1 MSVKERIRNTYRPY
15 FYCFDDVVRYQFISK
30 GLLYVVIMI
39 IENLSL
45 LLLKTTG
52 KVAITT
58 GDFAFIFKSW
68 QGPILILFALA
79 TLFIYLAFDIN
90 TQIIFAKKVLTNQEY
105 SIRSIMKEGLLSIR
119 QFFNVGGFILIIY
132 ITLIIPTIGF
142 GISVSLT
149 ENFYIPTFISSVIKS
164 TPLYNVIYTLVI
176 VLLSMLGVI
185 NIFILHGMILDNMPV
200 IKSSKQSI
208 SLLKEN
214 WKDFLVQ
221 NLIFALRAVLVN
233 VVMIVM
239 LIIPAVIFYIL
250 PVSDSMSRYLLIL
263 IFLAAVAITTL
274 TNSVF
279 TTFYFIRLTQLYYEY
294 KHEEN
299 RFKVLKGRK
308 RVPIAVVQI
317 ILVLGVWLGGAYVIN
332 LYFDELVPAES
343 TVGVI
348 AHRGGGNEAPE
359 NTVAGI
365 NKAIE
370 LGAYGSEIDVQRTA
384 DNRYIVNHDSNF
396 KRLCGESRTP
406 EEMTLY
412 EIKQLNVTDPLFP
425 DQTEKIPT
433 FEEMLEAAKGKIVL
447 FVELKGNTADR
458 QMVDDVVRIIKEHEM
473 EKECVIISLK
483 YNLIDYL
490 EDTYPDM
497 ESAYLTFASFGNTA
511 ELNCDYLGLEEEAAS
526 RQAMNAAQKQNKGV
540 LVWTL
545 NSEDT
550 QRYFLLTKADFIITD
565 KVSQAMNLIDEIANR
580 SDFERLSEWIID

>member
-1 MSVKERIRNTYRPY
+1 MNVKERIRNTYRPY

-30 GLLYVVIMI
+30 GLLYLVIMI
-39 IENLSL
+39 IESLSL

-68 QGPILILFALA
+68 QGPILILIALA

-119 QFFNVGGFILIIY
+119 QFFNVGGFILILY
-132 ITLIIPTIGF
+132 ITLIIPMIGF

-149 ENFYIPTFISSVIKS
+149 ENFYIPTFISSVIRS
-164 TPLYNVIYTLVI
+164 EPLYNVIYTLAI
-176 VLLSMLGVI
+176 GVLSIIGVI

-200 IKSSKQSI
+200 LKSSRQSLN
-208 SLLKEN
+208 LLKEN
-214 WKDFLVQ
+214 WKDFLIQ
-221 NLIFALRAVLVN
+221 NLIFAARVALVN
-233 VVMIVM
+233 IVAIMM
-239 LIIPAVIFYIL
+239 LMIPAVIVYIL
-250 PVSDSMSRYLLIL
+250 PLDKSVSRYMLIM
-263 IFLAAVAITTL
+263 IFLAALVIMPMI
-274 TNSVF
+274 NSVF
-279 TTFYFIRLTQLYYEY
+279 TTFYFIRLTQLYYDY

-299 RFKVLKGRK
+299 CFKVLKGQK
-308 RVPIAVVQI
+308 RVPIIIIQI
-317 ILVLGVWLGGAYVIN
+317 ILVSSVWLGIAYIIN
-332 LYFDELVPAES
+332 QKFDELVPAES
-343 TVGVI
+343 SVRVI
-348 AHRGGGNEAPE
+348 AHRGGGSEAPE

-384 DNRYIVNHDSNF
+384 DNYYIVNHDSNF
-396 KRLCGESRTP
+396 KRLCGESKSP
-406 EEMTLY
+406 EEMKLS
-412 EIKQLNVTDPLFP
+412 EIRQLKITDPLFP
-425 DQTEKIPT
+425 DQVEKIAT

-447 FVELKGNTADR
+447 FVELKGNSADK

-497 ESAYLTFASFGNTA
+497 ESAYLTFASFGKTA
-511 ELNCDYLGLEEEAAS
+511 ELHCDYLGLEEEAAS
-526 RQAMNAAQKQNKGV
+526 RQAIRAAHKQNKGV

-545 NSEDT
+545 NKEET
-550 QRYFLLTKADFIITD
+550 QRYFLLTNADFIITD
-565 KVSQAMNLIDEIANR
+565 KVSQAMDLIDEIAKR
-580 SDFERLSEWIID
+580 SDLERLSEWLIE